1 MDKYP
6 QKLELRFE
14 FTEQQFS
21 YTYFSIVDL
30 VSELGGISGII
41 GGIFAGFAIYLLM
54 LYVVDLV
61 TLIQNKF
68 KFVNNKFVIRYHIM
82 QCKNLEKFRKVIEG
96 LIEKEREKGEH
107 DEDHL
112 EEGCMFKKL
121 KDDLELLDK
130 IELWIWKSAPELLP
144 KTKRKLRDTEFDAK
158 KEAEEKEKKEK

>member
-1 MDKYP
+1 MA
-6 QKLELRFE
+6 
-14 FTEQQFS
+14 S
-21 YTYFSIVDL
+21 V
-30 VSELGGISGII
+30 
-41 GGIFAGFAIYLLM
+41 AIYLLM

-68 KFVNNKFVIRYHIM
+68 KFVNNKFVIRYHVM

-96 LIEKEREKGEH
+96 LIEKEREKGDQ

-121 KDDLELLDK
+121 KDDLELLNK

-144 KTKRKLRDTEFDAK
+144 KTKKKMRQAEVDAK
-158 KEAEEKEKKEK
+158 NEA